1 MNNSLNE
8 DWRLVL
14 GLDCMNSLLELARG
28 SNRWPYYSTMDWSTF
43 LISDGSLMLLISC
56 LSGLLYFVLMLN

>member
-43 LISDGSLMLLISC
+43 L
-56 LSGLLYFVLMLN
+56 